1 MNNDNINMPNCLLGK
16 PIEIPTLGLIYPLT
30 IDEILEIGMTRYN
43 QYLSLLTITTDDI
56 LNMIEIETEERIE
69 PFEFLLLNAIM
80 HEDFKKEIL
89 DALSFL
95 LKKDIGVSE
104 DGYFYIGHIND
115 CICINISNFGLMM
128 DIICY
133 QNCISKDNTEVKA
146 KNAKQKEF
154 MKRLKEVKSKYNIDK
169 NDIDLEISN
178 IISSVCAKH
187 PSINLLNVHKLT
199 MYQLID
205 QFKRLNMIDEYFINA
220 DALIHGASQ
229 DDVQIKHWAST
240 LLNT

>member
-1 MNNDNINMPNCLLGK
+1 MKNDNINMPNCLMGN

-30 IDEILEIGMTRYN
+30 LDEIIEIGMSKYN

-56 LNMIEIETEERIE
+56 LNMIEIETDERIE
-69 PFEFLLLNAIM
+69 PFEFLLLNSIM
-80 HEDFKKEIL
+80 HEDFQVEIL
-89 DALSFL
+89 AALSFL
-95 LKKDIGVSE
+95 FKKEIGVCE

-115 CICINISNFGLMM
+115 CLCINVSNFGLMM
-128 DIICY
+128 DIISF
-133 QNCISKDNTEVKA
+133 QNCINNDNKETKA
-146 KNAKQKEF
+146 KSAKQKEF
-154 MKRLKEVKSKYNIDK
+154 QKKLKEAKAKYNLNT
-169 NDIDLEISN
+169 NDINLEISN

-187 PSINLLNVHKLT
+187 PSVNLLNVGKLT